1 MADDADQHSKTED
14 PTDRK
19 LNKLKEQGNVPTSRE
34 VNHVFALLGML
45 LVVWLAAPWS
55 LQHIGGLTQ
64 ATFEN
69 AGTTR
74 LNDPAAIGTVLVH
87 ALFSGMVALLPI
99 LLLLLVLGYIGGVA
113 QNGGILSSH
122 PIQPNLEKI
131 SIIAGIKRMFSLK
144 QLAEL
149 LKSIF
154 KLAIIGYAMW
164 WVVEQDKDVLVRLI
178 DSSLGIALTATQLFI
193 LKLVGAAFAIMLLLA
208 IIDYLF
214 QRMQFLQQH
223 RMTKHELKEEFKESD
238 GDPHVKARQRQIRNE
253 RARKRMMSAVPKADV
268 VITNPTHYSV
278 ALRYK
283 VEEGDAA
290 PIVVAKGVDTLAM
303 RIREVAREHNVPLYE
318 DPPLARQLYAQ
329 VEIDEQIPIQLY
341 DVVAKVIAFVMDL
354 KRRRRAS

>member
-1 MADDADQHSKTED
+1 MADDDDQHSKTED

-19 LNKLKEQGNVPTSRE
+19 LNKLREQGNVPTSRE

-55 LQHIGGLTQ
+55 LGQIGGLVT

-74 LNDPAAIGTVLVH
+74 LNDPAAIGAVMMH
-87 ALFSGMVALLPI
+87 ALVSGLIALLP
-99 LLLLLVLGYIGGVA
+99 LLLILLVLGYVGGVA
-113 QNGGILSSH
+113 QNGGIFSSH

-131 SIIAGIKRMFSLK
+131 SIIAGFGRLFSVK

-149 LKSIF
+149 LKAVF
-154 KLAIIGYAMW
+154 KLALIGYAMW
-164 WVVEQDKDVLVRLI
+164 WVVESDKDSMVQLA
-178 DSSLGIALTATQLFI
+178 DSALGASLTATQWLTV
-193 LKLVGAAFAIMLLLA
+193 KLIGTALAIMLLLA

-214 QRMQFLQQH
+214 QRMQFMNQH

-238 GDPHVKARQRQIRNE
+238 GDPHIKQRQRQIRNE

-268 VITNPTHYSV
+268 VVTNPTHYSV

-290 PIVVAKGVDTLAM
+290 PVVVAKGVDTIAM
-303 RIREVAREHNVPLYE
+303 RIREVAREHNIPLYE

-354 KRRRRAS
+354 KRRRRTS